1 MPAAEEAAGGE
12 VSPTPPPSLPYAFIP
27 PSWIRWRDR
36 GVPSAAPP
44 SRIRPRPEGA
54 RALSPSLGPS
64 SGHLGTPK
72 PYSSS
77 LIPPLRDL
85 QVQGGGDRGP
95 MEQVLS
101 AVPSPGSGQ
110 WDPGALCPCPPDPER
125 ARVGA

>member
-12 VSPTPPPSLPYAFIP
+12 VSPTPPPF
-27 PSWIRWRDR
+27 
-36 GVPSAAPP
+36 
-44 SRIRPRPEGA
+44 
-54 RALSPSLGPS
+54 
-64 SGHLGTPK
+64 
-72 PYSSS
+72 
-77 LIPPLRDL
+77 PPLRLHSPQLDPVAGQGGPECRPSFQDPTQAGGGQSTVSFPRTQL
-85 QVQGGGDRGP
+85 GASGHSQTLFLLPHPPSPGFAVQGGGDRGP